1 MTATA
6 IRQRL
11 FEYIRFADE
20 KKVKAIYTMV
30 EEEINEKHDVWTE
43 EFVKEMER
51 RADEVETGKV
61 KGIAWKD
68 VKANAK
74 VILSKK
80 K

>member
-1 MTATA
+1 MTATT

-43 EFVKEMER
+43 EFAKEMDR
-51 RADEVETGKV
+51 RAHEVESGKI

-68 VKANAK
+68 VKASAK
-74 VILSKK
+74 AMLSKK